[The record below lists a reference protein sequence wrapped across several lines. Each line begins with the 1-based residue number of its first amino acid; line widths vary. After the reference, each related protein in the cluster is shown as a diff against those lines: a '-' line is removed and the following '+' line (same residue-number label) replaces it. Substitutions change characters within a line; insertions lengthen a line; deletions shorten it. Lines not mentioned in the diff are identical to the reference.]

1 MDHLSRQFSCTSIE
15 DFEELDRA
23 AKARKAEK
31 AAEAQRAAEAEA
43 AANAVEE
50 EVLGVGESGG
60 VNGGVNGGVHG
71 GYGGAGMQTPRPIP
85 GRHRRGLTSAKH
97 GAPTNAHHGAQTSVS
112 HGAQTSVSHAAQTN
126 AHLPPRS
133 RRDGGAGPS
142 TTAHNQVAMNGQGT
156 TAGGPS
162 ADAQDDGD
170 ATEIEDNGSDTEMED
185 DRPRLAEDDD
195 RPRLTNEDDRPR
207 LTGNTNLD
215 ASAMTREERRAI
227 AAEVL
232 RGMLGPV
239 NASGTNNDNTNIAEI
254 NTNNPPFVTNNNAPF
269 VAGASSSKPTSKS
282 STKPTSTSS
291 NKPPSSRNLI
301 SRSSTANLLPIRIS
315 KPLGGT
321 ARAKP
326 LGGTTRAARG
336 VEVPREV
343 GVPRQVDVP
352 PEQGVPRGV
361 EVSRGVVKGSVGQA
375 RLISAPPGVACV
387 PAAAVARRN
396 ALRGE
401 TGSAP
406 QPAQGA
412 PQPAQSRAPAP
423 ACGTVPPAQPSR
435 SLAAVAAEV
444 SFSSTKA
451 EFGSPTFS
459 QHRLPPPL
467 APSTSAQVPPV
478 PGQAATTIL
487 RVPRFF
493 ARSPR
498 STLVQAPNLEQVAHP
513 AQDLVPDQEG
523 HPTPPLSPAVLEIW
537 KQHMIEAFQQHM
549 AAAVA
554 ARADELAAREEML
567 RCRGAQIA
575 AAYKMARTALE
586 QQRAALVREAAAL
599 AARKRELAETMAR
612 ARQATLVEQQELA
625 GRRQACER
633 QEQALAQQQE
643 ALAQEHQTCEQEWRQ
658 AYEQQKQAYE
668 QQLAYAHQH
677 QYQEQQRWA
686 YPPQQ
691 ADAHQMQLVH
701 APQAST
707 SAVQPPA
714 PAYQDSQPAFAA
726 RWTAANQADQ
736 PPATNNLTLNVW
748 APNLNAQD
756 LSGVFNSW
764 SRRQ

>member
-31 AAEAQRAAEAEA
+31 AVEAQRAAEAEA

-50 EVLGVGESGG
+50 EVLGVG
-60 VNGGVNGGVHG
+60 
-71 GYGGAGMQTPRPIP
+71 ATGMQEDRSTTPKPIP
-85 GRHRRGLTSAKH
+85 GRHRR
-97 GAPTNAHHGAQTSVS
+97 APANAHHSAQTD
-112 HGAQTSVSHAAQTN
+112 

-133 RRDGGAGPS
+133 RRDGDD
-142 TTAHNQVAMNGQGT
+142 GT
-156 TAGGPS
+156 GFA
-162 ADAQDDGD
+162 AQDDGD
-170 ATEIEDNGSDTEMED
+170 ATEMEDNGSDTEME
-185 DRPRLAEDDD
+185 
-195 RPRLTNEDDRPR
+195 EDDRPR
-207 LTGNTNLD
+207 LTGDTNLD

-239 NASGTNNDNTNIAEI
+239 HAA
-254 NTNNPPFVTNNNAPF
+254 NTNNANTNNANTNAAFVPNTDPPFVAR
-269 VAGASSSKPTSKS
+269 ASTSKPASKS
-282 STKPTSTSS
+282 STKPPSTSS

-301 SRSSTANLLPIRIS
+301 ARSSTANLFPVRIS
-315 KPLGGT
+315 KPLGGSARAKPLGGT
-321 ARAKP
+321 TRAKP

-361 EVSRGVVKGSVGQA
+361 EVSRGVVKASVGQA
-375 RLISAPPGVACV
+375 RLIAAPPGVGCV

-396 ALRGE
+396 AQKA
-401 TGSAP
+401 SAASRDASTQAQGGNAQLAQGGVP
-406 QPAQGA
+406 QPAR
-412 PQPAQSRAPAP
+412 P
-423 ACGTVPPAQPSR
+423 
-435 SLAAVAAEV
+435 LAAVAEEA

-451 EFGSPTFS
+451 ELGSPTFS
-459 QHRLPPPL
+459 QYRLPPPL
-467 APSTSAQVPPV
+467 APSTSAQEPPM

-493 ARSPR
+493 ARAPR
-498 STLVQAPNLEQVAHP
+498 STAVQAPNLEQVAHP

-523 HPTPPLSPAVLEIW
+523 HPTPPLSPAVLRIW

-575 AAYKMARTALE
+575 AAYKMSRTALE

-599 AARKRELAETMAR
+599 AARKRELAEAMAR
-612 ARQATLVEQQELA
+612 ARQATLAEQQALA
-625 GRRQACER
+625 GRREACER
-633 QEQALAQQQE
+633 QERALAQQQE
-643 ALAQEHQTCEQEWRQ
+643 ALAREHRTCEEEWRQ
-658 AYEQQKQAYE
+658 AYEQQRQAYEQQRQAYE
-668 QQLAYAHQH
+668 QQLAYARQH
-677 QYQEQQRWA
+677 QYHEQQRWA

-691 ADAHQMQLVH
+691 PDAQQVQLVH
-701 APQAST
+701 APQPST
-707 SAVQPPA
+707 SAVQLPA
-714 PAYQDSQPAFAA
+714 PAYQDSQPAYQDPQPAYAA
-726 RWTAANQADQ
+726 RWTAANQSAFPDQ

>member
-31 AAEAQRAAEAEA
+31 AAEEKARREAEA

-50 EVLGVGESGG
+50 EVLGVGASGGVSADANAGMQEVLGVG
-60 VNGGVNGGVHG
+60 VNGGVDR
-71 GYGGAGMQTPRPIP
+71 AKTPTPIP
-85 GRHRRGLTSAKH
+85 GQHRRA
-97 GAPTNAHHGAQTSVS
+97 ATNAHHGAAINAHYGAQTSVS
-112 HGAQTSVSHAAQTN
+112 HGAQTN

-142 TTAHNQVAMNGQGT
+142 TTGHNRVATTGSNQVATTAHNQAAADGAGPAFAAHDNG
-156 TAGGPS
+156 AGF
-162 ADAQDDGD
+162 AAQDNGAGFAARDDGD
-170 ATEIEDNGSDTEMED
+170 ATEIEDNGSDTEME
-185 DRPRLAEDDD
+185 
-195 RPRLTNEDDRPR
+195 EDDRPR

-232 RGMLGPV
+232 RGMLGPI
-239 NASGTNNDNTNIAEI
+239 NAPDTNNANTNA
-254 NTNNPPFVTNNNAPF
+254 PFVTNNNAPF
-269 VAGASSSKPTSKS
+269 AAGASSSKPTSKS
-282 STKPTSTSS
+282 STKP
-291 NKPPSSRNLI
+291 PSSRNLI
-301 SRSSTANLLPIRIS
+301 ARSSTANLLPIRIS
-315 KPLGGT
+315 RPLGGTARANSGT

-361 EVSRGVVKGSVGQA
+361 EVSRGVVKASVGQA
-375 RLISAPPGVACV
+375 RLIAAPPGVGCV

-396 ALRGE
+396 ALKE
-401 TGSAP
+401 SAMGGDTST
-406 QPAQGA
+406 QAQGGA
-412 PQPAQSRAPAP
+412 PQPACS
-423 ACGTVPPAQPSR
+423 TVPPAQPAR

-493 ARSPR
+493 ARPPR
-498 STLVQAPNLEQVAHP
+498 STVVQAPNLEQIAHP

-523 HPTPPLSPAVLEIW
+523 HPTPPLSPAVLRIW

-586 QQRAALVREAAAL
+586 QQRATLVREEAAL
-599 AARKRELAETMAR
+599 AERKRELAETMAR

-633 QEQALAQQQE
+633 QEQALARQQE

-677 QYQEQQRWA
+677 RYQEQQRWA

>member
-1 MDHLSRQFSCTSIE
+1 MDHLSRQFSCTSIA

-31 AAEAQRAAEAEA
+31 AAEEKARREAEA
-43 AANAVEE
+43 AAHAVEE
-50 EVLGVGESGG
+50 EVLGGGASGG
-60 VNGGVNGGVHG
+60 VSTDAN
-71 GYGGAGMQTPRPIP
+71 AGMQADRSTTPTPIP
-85 GRHRRGLTSAKH
+85 GRHRRAPTSA
-97 GAPTNAHHGAQTSVS
+97 NHGAQTSVS
-112 HGAQTSVSHAAQTN
+112 HGAQTS

-133 RRDGGAGPS
+133 RRGGGAGTPAS
-142 TTAHNQVAMNGQGT
+142 GR
-156 TAGGPS
+156 S

-170 ATEIEDNGSDTEMED
+170 ATEIEDNDSDTEMEEDNRPRLAEED
-185 DRPRLAEDDD
+185 DRPRLNQE
-195 RPRLTNEDDRPR
+195 EDRPR

-239 NASGTNNDNTNIAEI
+239 NASGTNNDNTNAPFV
-254 NTNNPPFVTNNNAPF
+254 TNASTNAPFVTNDDAPFVTNNNNPF
-269 VAGASSSKPTSKS
+269 VAGGSTSKPASK
-282 STKPTSTSS
+282 
-291 NKPPSSRNLI
+291 
-301 SRSSTANLLPIRIS
+301 SSTANLLPIRIS
-315 KPLGGT
+315 
-321 ARAKP
+321 RP

-361 EVSRGVVKGSVGQA
+361 EVSRGVVKASVGQA
-375 RLISAPPGVACV
+375 RLIAAPPGVGCV

-396 ALRGE
+396 ALKE
-401 TGSAP
+401 SAMGVDTST
-406 QPAQGA
+406 QAQGGA
-412 PQPAQSRAPAP
+412 PQPTRP
-423 ACGTVPPAQPSR
+423 
-435 SLAAVAAEV
+435 LAAVAEEV
-444 SFSSTKA
+444 SFSSTKT
-451 EFGSPTFS
+451 ELGSPTFS

-467 APSTSAQVPPV
+467 APSTSAQVPHT

-493 ARSPR
+493 ARPPR
-498 STLVQAPNLEQVAHP
+498 STVVQAPNLEQVAHP
-513 AQDLVPDQEG
+513 AQGLVPDQEG
-523 HPTPPLSPAVLEIW
+523 HPRPPLSPAVLRIW

-549 AAAVA
+549 AAAAAA
-554 ARADELAAREEML
+554 ARADELAAREEMV

-586 QQRAALVREAAAL
+586 QQRTALVREAASL
-599 AARKRELAETMAR
+599 AERKRELAETMAR

-625 GRRQACER
+625 GRPQACER
-633 QEQALAQQQE
+633 QEQALAQQQQ

-691 ADAHQMQLVH
+691 ADAQQMQLVH

-707 SAVQPPA
+707 SAVQFPA
-714 PAYQDSQPAFAA
+714 PAYQDSQPTYAA
-726 RWTAANQADQ
+726 RWTDVNQADQ
-736 PPATNNLTLNVW
+736 PPATNNLTLNVL

>member
-50 EVLGVGESGG
+50 EVLGVGVNGGVDGG
-60 VNGGVNGGVHG
+60 VNGGVSADAN
-71 GYGGAGMQTPRPIP
+71 AGMQEDRSAGMQEDRSTIPTPIP
-85 GRHRRGLTSAKH
+85 GRHRRAL
-97 GAPTNAHHGAQTSVS
+97 TNAHYGAQTSVS
-112 HGAQTSVSHAAQTN
+112 HGVQTSVRHAAQTSVRHGVQTSVRHGAQPN

-133 RRDGGAGPS
+133 RRIGGAGPS

-156 TAGGPS
+156 TASGPS

-170 ATEIEDNGSDTEMED
+170 ATEIEDNGSDTEME
-185 DRPRLAEDDD
+185 
-195 RPRLTNEDDRPR
+195 EDDRPR

-239 NASGTNNDNTNIAEI
+239 NAPG
-254 NTNNPPFVTNNNAPF
+254 TNNNAPF
-269 VAGASSSKPTSKS
+269 VAGASSSKPAFKSSTTSKS
-282 STKPTSTSS
+282 STKPPSTSS

-301 SRSSTANLLPIRIS
+301 ARSSTANLLPIRIS
-315 KPLGGT
+315 RPLGGT

-336 VEVPREV
+336 VEIPREV

-361 EVSRGVVKGSVGQA
+361 EVSRGVVKASVGQA

-423 ACGTVPPAQPSR
+423 ACGTVPPAQPAR
-435 SLAAVAAEV
+435 SLATVAAEV

-467 APSTSAQVPPV
+467 APSTPAQVPPV

-498 STLVQAPNLEQVAHP
+498 STVVQAPNLEQVAHP

-575 AAYKMARTALE
+575 VAYKMARTALE
-586 QQRAALVREAAAL
+586 QQRAALVREEAAL

-658 AYEQQKQAYE
+658 AYEQQRQAYE
-668 QQLAYAHQH
+668 QQLAYARQH
-677 QYQEQQRWA
+677 QYHEQQRWA

-691 ADAHQMQLVH
+691 TDAHQMQLVH

-707 SAVQPPA
+707 SAVQLPA
-714 PAYQDSQPAFAA
+714 PAYHDSQPAFAA

>member
-31 AAEAQRAAEAEA
+31 AAEEKAKREAEA

-50 EVLGVGESGG
+50 EVLGVGASRG
-60 VNGGVNGGVHG
+60 VNGVNGN
-71 GYGGAGMQTPRPIP
+71 AGMEQDRSTTPKPIP
-85 GRHRRGLTSAKH
+85 GRHRR
-97 GAPTNAHHGAQTSVS
+97 APTNAHHSAQTD
-112 HGAQTSVSHAAQTN
+112 

-133 RRDGGAGPS
+133 RRVGGAGPS
-142 TTAHNQVAMNGQGT
+142 TTAHSQAATDG
-156 TAGGPS
+156 AGPGF
-162 ADAQDDGD
+162 AAQDDGD
-170 ATEIEDNGSDTEMED
+170 ATEIEDNGSDTEME
-185 DRPRLAEDDD
+185 E
-195 RPRLTNEDDRPR
+195 DRPR

-239 NASGTNNDNTNIAEI
+239 NAPDTNNANT
-254 NTNNPPFVTNNNAPF
+254 NAPF
-269 VAGASSSKPTSKS
+269 VARASTGKPTSKS
-282 STKPTSTSS
+282 STKPTSNS
-291 NKPPSSRNLI
+291 KPPSSRNLI
-301 SRSSTANLLPIRIS
+301 SKSSTANLFPIRIS

-361 EVSRGVVKGSVGQA
+361 EVSRGVVKVSVGQA
-375 RLISAPPGVACV
+375 RLISAPPGVGCV

-396 ALRGE
+396 AQKA
-401 TGSAP
+401 SAASGGAST
-406 QPAQGA
+406 QAQGGNTQLAQGGA
-412 PQPAQSRAPAP
+412 PQPAQSGAPPP
-423 ACGTVPPAQPSR
+423 AHSTAPPAQPAR
-435 SLAAVAAEV
+435 PLAAVAEEV

-451 EFGSPTFS
+451 EMGSPTFS

-467 APSTSAQVPPV
+467 APSTSAQEPLM

-493 ARSPR
+493 VRPPR
-498 STLVQAPNLEQVAHP
+498 STIVQAPNLEHVAHP
-513 AQDLVPDQEG
+513 AQGLVPDQEG
-523 HPTPPLSPAVLEIW
+523 HPTPPLSPAVLRIW
-537 KQHMIEAFQQHM
+537 KQQMMEAFRQHM

-586 QQRAALVREAAAL
+586 QQRAALVRETAAL

-612 ARQATLVEQQELA
+612 ARQATLAEQQALA

-633 QEQALAQQQE
+633 QEQALARQQE

-658 AYEQQKQAYE
+658 AYEQQRQAYE
-668 QQLAYAHQH
+668 QELAYARQH
-677 QYQEQQRWA
+677 QYREQQRWA
-686 YPPQQ
+686 YPPRQP
-691 ADAHQMQLVH
+691 DAQLVH
-701 APQAST
+701 APQVST
-707 SAVQPPA
+707 SAVQFPA
-714 PAYQDSQPAFAA
+714 PGHQGQQDFAPQPAFAA
-726 RWTAANQADQ
+726 RWTAVNQADQ
-736 PPATNNLTLNVW
+736 PPATNSVTLNVW